1 MGGENFARRAILGTP
16 PPHDPPPSAGD
27 KPRPHRATAQE
38 APRCAA
44 RGLGLVVVGQ
54 LWSWGPATYFP
65 PHEWAWPWAASSCR
79 LASHQGLP
87 AHLSLCPSLLTSLAS
102 SYANHLPARHLGT
115 MTGGRLTNRRRWC
128 SWHMYP
134 APHIHPHTPHAQRT
148 RQTWGS
154 CHPHLDWPH
163 SHRGEVSLGREWKR
177 ACWLTFIWILSC
189 GGPWGCGASRGRKR
203 LPDRLPKP
211 GGWSH
216 GASSG
221 LFSTKGKQP
230 HTGANEERKQ
240 ALVARGKWSRE
251 QSSGN
256 WPPSAPGHALDCVQ
270 ARVPPERAWTI
281 PAPRSFHSLLCW
293 GPTRVFHNQLPATK
307 NWGQRTPSPPP

>member
-148 RQTWGS
+148 HQTWGS

-163 SHRGEVSLGREWKR
+163 SHRGVEKGLLAHLHLDSVLRRALG
-177 ACWLTFIWILSC
+177 L
-189 GGPWGCGASRGRKR
+189 WGQQ
-203 LPDRLPKP
+203 
-211 GGWSH
+211 
-216 GASSG
+216 
-221 LFSTKGKQP
+221 GK
-230 HTGANEERKQ
+230 EE
-240 ALVARGKWSRE
+240 
-251 QSSGN
+251 
-256 WPPSAPGHALDCVQ
+256 
-270 ARVPPERAWTI
+270 
-281 PAPRSFHSLLCW
+281 APRQTPKARWLVPWCVL
-293 GPTRVFHNQLPATK
+293 
-307 NWGQRTPSPPP
+307 RTFQHKGEAAPHWC